1 MWRRA
6 VKIGISRGNDFVN
19 SVPFIIEEKKYQS
32 LLEHLLFLNFFSYYY
47 SPFILCL
54 FPWKKKNLF
63 FIFPFRFFFIVFYV
77 LGQVQQQPNYIA
89 GGEETGPKE
98 RDRSSPRFPLMVVI
112 IITPTSEC
120 MGSSFS
126 SSRKK
131 EKKNF
136 FFFFFPLLF
145 CQFAHLL
152 CSE

>member
-1 MWRRA
+1 M
-6 VKIGISRGNDFVN
+6 SF
-19 SVPFIIEEKKYQS
+19 SLEKKKIY
-32 LLEHLLFLNFFSYYY
+32 FLS
-47 SPFILCL
+47 
-54 FPWKKKNLF
+54 
-63 FIFPFRFFFIVFYV
+63 FPFVFFFFIVFYV

-131 EKKNF
+131 KRKKKF
-136 FFFFFPLLF
+136 LLLSAF
-145 CQFAHLL
+145 ILSVRSPVVLRVICHTHKSIYIYTHRTHGARFLAHF
-152 CSE
+152 